1 MAEPTDGAQPVA
13 VLIVATWYPA
23 VDDPG
28 RGRFVADQ
36 AEALQDSGLVRPL
49 VASFETAYVDNLP
62 GARRASTVTGHL
74 RSALATRDDIVSPG
88 GWLAPP
94 AIGTA
99 RLPTPEPFGKA
110 SLTPGREADHRR
122 EALELLAGRLDSRG
136 MRGVVHAHTAYP
148 DGYAAI
154 GAARGLGWPLVITEH
169 ASFVSRQL
177 RNPEHRRRYL
187 EAVEAASRFIAVS
200 DMLASELVAAIPEVE
215 DKLVVIPN
223 VIALDAFE
231 AGSAEERHPDELLFI
246 GNRKERKGMIVLL
259 RAFAD
264 VLEARPGA
272 TLRLIGKSSTYAEE
286 EQWLRL
292 ADDLGVAHA
301 VTFDA
306 PTDRVGVAA
315 ALRRA
320 SVFVHPSP
328 RETFG
333 VVTLEALASGLPVV
347 ATQSGGISAI
357 LEDDR
362 LGALV
367 PPQDPRMLARAV
379 QRTLARRHEF
389 DPEILRGAV
398 QPFSGQA
405 VAARLRTLYDDVIRK
420 AGGGGPRGTEGRTL
434 DWSGMATPTGDVVV
448 FAHDT
453 DRAARFLSRM
463 PAGLLAR
470 IALVTN
476 GEPVNEELPQGIG
489 RVVLTRSRIDDELRR
504 GGLIGPRGP
513 LLTRVM
519 RLVSNPVAPIRRR
532 LVKGGP
538 AELRWRASV
547 TGIRR
552 AFDEM
557 IPGDG
562 GPAPEVVCLDIL
574 DYAVAA
580 ELVAAGRL
588 QAGPGGLAWL
598 ADRWHAMHTDQPA
611 ARHPAG

>member
-1 MAEPTDGAQPVA
+1 MAEPSDGVQPVA
-13 VLIVATWYPA
+13 ALIVATWYPG

-36 AEALQDSGLVRPL
+36 AEALQESGLVRPL
-49 VASFETAYVDNLP
+49 VASFDIAYADSLP
-62 GARRASTVTGHL
+62 AARRASGVTGHL
-74 RSALATRDDIVSPG
+74 RSVLAVRDDVVSPG

-94 AIGTA
+94 SIGTA

-110 SLTPGREADHRR
+110 SLAPGEEADHRR
-122 EALELLAGRLDSRG
+122 EALELLAGRLDPGG

-148 DGYAAI
+148 DGFAAI
-154 GAARGLGWPLVITEH
+154 GAARRLGWPLVITEH

-200 DMLASELVAAIPEVE
+200 DMLASELVAAIPGVA
-215 DKLVVIPN
+215 DKLMVIPN

-231 AGSAEERHPDELLFI
+231 AGAIEERRPDELLFI

-292 ADDLGVAHA
+292 ADDLGVANA
-301 VTFDA
+301 VTFDG

-315 ALRRA
+315 AFRRA

-357 LEDDR
+357 LEDER

-389 DPEILRGAV
+389 DPAVLRAAV
-398 QPFSGQA
+398 KPFSGEA
-405 VAARLRTLYDDVIRK
+405 VAARLRALYDEVIDE
-420 AGGGGPRGTEGRTL
+420 ADAGRTRRAEGGAL
-434 DWSGMATPTGDVVV
+434 VWSGKATPIGDVVV

-463 PAGLLAR
+463 PPALRAR
-470 IALVTN
+470 IALVTS
-476 GEPVNEELPQGIG
+476 GEPVNEALPAGIG
-489 RVVLTRSRIDDELRR
+489 RVVLSRSHIDDELRR
-504 GGLIGPRGP
+504 AGLAGPRGT
-513 LLTRVM
+513 LMTRVM
-519 RLVSNPVAPIRRR
+519 RLVGSPVARIRRR

-538 AELRWRASV
+538 AELRWRATIAGV
-547 TGIRR
+547 RR
-552 AFDEM
+552 AVDEM
-557 IPGDG
+557 NPGDG
-562 GPAPEVVCLDIL
+562 RPVPEVVCLDVL
-574 DYAVAA
+574 DYAVAD

-588 QAGPGGLAWL
+588 RGGPGGLSWL
-598 ADRWHAMHTDQPA
+598 ADRWNATATDEAPS
-611 ARHPAG
+611 RHPAG